1 MILSRSSLMAF
12 SSMCIF
18 TLAGCVAVRPD
29 ERFGDVRSAVVERLG
44 PAASRVHWRL
54 GGPEDADADGFVS
67 GLLAQ
72 PLTADAAVQVALL
85 RSRELQAVYEDLG
98 VAQADLVHAGLL
110 RNPDLAGFF
119 RIPDRGPSGVNW
131 NVGLDLWLDV
141 FLVPLRKRIAGN
153 DLDAALLRVT
163 DAVLD
168 KATRVRVAWHR
179 LAADQRVVEHQR
191 ALADFAATARDIA
204 EQQFPLGHIPEIE
217 LARERLAAEEAAIAL
232 DQAESAAR
240 VSREELGRLLDLTD
254 GLTPWSIAAS
264 DDPVPSGDPD
274 VDEMVTTAVDRR
286 LDLALLAREVEQQRL
301 GLELDRKWFLAKGSV
316 GVETERSSEGVQA
329 TGPHFSVELPIF
341 HQHQAVYARRE
352 ALIRQAEERLAS
364 RRGAARAEVR
374 TAAERMALARRSL
387 ARYERVILPERR
399 KVGQL
404 ALAEHNAMIT
414 GYPELLAAKSAEA
427 RSAIDAARAQQDY
440 WTARAELERAM
451 GVRVPEHAESV
462 AVPPAGVPS
471 QPTPT
476 AMPDMPGMKHP

>member
-1 MILSRSSLMAF
+1 
-12 SSMCIF
+12 
-18 TLAGCVAVRPD
+18 
-29 ERFGDVRSAVVERLG
+29 
-44 PAASRVHWRL
+44 
-54 GGPEDADADGFVS
+54 
-67 GLLAQ
+67 
-72 PLTADAAVQVALL
+72 
-85 RSRELQAVYEDLG
+85 
-98 VAQADLVHAGLL
+98 
-110 RNPDLAGFF
+110 
-119 RIPDRGPSGVNW
+119 
-131 NVGLDLWLDV
+131 
-141 FLVPLRKRIAGN
+141 
-153 DLDAALLRVT
+153 
-163 DAVLD
+163 
-168 KATRVRVAWHR
+168 
-179 LAADQRVVEHQR
+179 
-191 ALADFAATARDIA
+191 
-204 EQQFPLGHIPEIE
+204 
-217 LARERLAAEEAAIAL
+217 
-232 DQAESAAR
+232 
-240 VSREELGRLLDLTD
+240 
-254 GLTPWSIAAS
+254 
-264 DDPVPSGDPD
+264 
-274 VDEMVTTAVDRR
+274 MVTTALDRR

-301 GLELDRKWFLAKGSV
+301 GLEFDGKWFLAKGSV
-316 GVETERSSEGVQA
+316 GVETERSSEGVQS

-451 GVRVPEHAESV
+451 GVRVPERAESV

-471 QPTPT
+471 QPPPT